1 MIEYTSGK
9 ANSEIQTENITA
21 YKWNKKNETLI
32 IYELWE
38 VIDNNRDESF
48 DDLYKL
54 LKLYYSQKKV
64 KSKAEIYKNENTIEI
79 TNRSIVFPNILI
91 KKNLK

>member
-1 MIEYTSGK
+1 MVIEYTSGK
-9 ANSEIQTENITA
+9 ADQEIQTETITA

-38 VIDNNRDESF
+38 IIDNNRDESF

-54 LKLYYSQKKV
+54 LKLYYSQKTV
-64 KSKAEIYKNENTIEI
+64 KSKAEIYKNEDTIEI
-79 TNRSIVFPNILI
+79 TNRSIIFPNIIII
-91 KKNLK
+91 KN